1 MMMAFARSTRW
12 IRLLFAPLLACV
24 LRGQAQTSNETDII
38 SAWFKAQ
45 TNVHT
50 WSADF
55 VQIRTLKAL
64 TEPLSSTGHVW
75 FAEPGRFRWEIMSP
89 SKTIAVRQADK
100 LWVVYPDLKRAELY
114 SLDSKDAAQ
123 WRDMLAMLD
132 AGFPRD
138 RTEMEAHF
146 RMLSQGAANGVQEIA
161 LEPKSPAARQ
171 MMPKIILGFDAKD
184 FTLRSTEMVLGD
196 GSSMKNVFSKSVL
209 NPKIEPDVFKPP
221 LQSDFK
227 VVEPRMK

>member
-1 MMMAFARSTRW
+1 
-12 IRLLFAPLLACV
+12 
-24 LRGQAQTSNETDII
+24 
-38 SAWFKAQ
+38 
-45 TNVHT
+45 
-50 WSADF
+50 
-55 VQIRTLKAL
+55 
-64 TEPLSSTGHVW
+64 
-75 FAEPGRFRWEIMSP
+75 
-89 SKTIAVRQADK
+89 
-100 LWVVYPDLKRAELY
+100 VVYPDLKRAELY

>member
-1 MMMAFARSTRW
+1 MMTFTERGRW
-12 IRLLFAPLLACV
+12 LQVASILFLACA
-24 LRGQAQTSNETDII
+24 LHGQAQTANSDDAI

-75 FAEPGRFRWEIMSP
+75 FAEPGKFRWEILSP
-89 SKTIAVRQADK
+89 SKTIAVREGEK
-100 LWVVYPDLKRAELY
+100 LWVAYPEMKRAESY
-114 SLDSKDAAQ
+114 ALDAKEAGQ
-123 WRDMLAMLD
+123 WRDMLALLD

-138 RTEMEAHF
+138 RADMETRF
-146 RMLSQGAANGVQEIA
+146 KILSQGVTNGLQEIV
-161 LEPKSPAARQ
+161 LEPKSAKARQ
-171 MMPKIILGFDAKD
+171 MMPKIILALDTGD
-184 FTLRSTEMVLGD
+184 FSLRSTEMVLGD
-196 GSSMKNVFSKSVL
+196 GSSMKNIFSKSVL
-209 NPKIEPDVFKPP
+209 NPKIDPDVFKPP
-221 LQSDFK
+221 LQPDYK